1 MTTEDTDLNKHE
13 TDGGVEDELD
23 KFDSEMIEI
32 EPDISVN
39 KEYLKEE
46 VEYKEV
52 KGEVQHNRCNV
63 YSGNI

>member
-1 MTTEDTDLNKHE
+1 MTTEDTDLNEHE